1 VYAGDMLGNVWKF
14 DLTSNDPAEWGV
26 TRLFTATD
34 DEGNAQPITAG
45 IAVATHPL
53 TNKRWIFFGTGRY
66 LTSDDV
72 SRSTTQSLYGFMDED
87 SALAKDDLKK
97 RTIVVTNA
105 QSNGYPVR
113 AFETR
118 EALPADKKGWY
129 IDLPA
134 AGERIIQ
141 DAQVVS
147 TFLITASI
155 IPIGSACDPEGRGY
169 INALDAFTGT
179 SAGWSYFD
187 LDNNPGTDDRVE
199 GLPVGSVDV
208 GVGMPTL
215 PNLLRGRFV
224 VGGSGGSELGGTRTL
239 SPRWD
244 RVSWREIRRD

>member
-1 VYAGDMLGNVWKF
+1 
-14 DLTSNDPAEWGV
+14 
-26 TRLFTATD
+26 
-34 DEGNAQPITAG
+34 
-45 IAVATHPL
+45 
-53 TNKRWIFFGTGRY
+53 
-66 LTSDDV
+66 
-72 SRSTTQSLYGFMDED
+72 ED

-113 AFETR
+113 AFEAR
-118 EALPADKKGWY
+118 ETLPADKKGWY

-147 TFLITASI
+147 TYLITASI

-215 PNLLRGRFV
+215 PK
-224 VGGSGGSELGGTRTL
+224 
-239 SPRWD
+239 
-244 RVSWREIRRD
+244 